1 MAMAFQRPVASLQSH
16 PSGPARC
23 ENPYRHSLAESTLR
37 PPTLEQIQEALS
49 KYIRYYAL
57 LQPK

>member
-1 MAMAFQRPVASLQSH
+1 MAMAFQWPVASLQSH

-23 ENPYRHSLAESTLR
+23 ENPYRHSLAESDT
-37 PPTLEQIQEALS
+37 PPSLEQIQEALS